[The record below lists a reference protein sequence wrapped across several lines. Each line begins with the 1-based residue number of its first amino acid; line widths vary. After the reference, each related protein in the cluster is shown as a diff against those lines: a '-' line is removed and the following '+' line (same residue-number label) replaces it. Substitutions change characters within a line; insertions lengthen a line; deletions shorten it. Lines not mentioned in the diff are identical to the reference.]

1 MGLDELSFGPGELY
15 IMDQSGETAMQMSVY
30 DMQCEI
36 PFSAEAEP
44 NYEFEFRTPLAQ
56 EFTADS
62 YIVDTGLLELI
73 SEQPRGFYLEYDAD
87 VQVQARRHRKKRI
100 DKKWLKRYG
109 YKTVKR
115 RVRLNCEQLSINSSD
130 GWYNIDVKGVSYGSD
145 YQ

>member
-1 MGLDELSFGPGELY
+1 MSIKNFTMGPGELY
-15 IMDQSGETAMQMSVY
+15 IMDQSSETAMQMSVY
-30 DMQCEI
+30 DMQCDI

-62 YIVDTGLLELI
+62 CIVDTGLLKLI
-73 SEQPRGFYLEYDAD
+73 SEQPSGFYLEYD
-87 VQVQARRHRKKRI
+87 VEIEVQARRHRKKRI

-115 RVRLNCEQLSINSSD
+115 RVRLNCEQLSINQDD
-130 GWYNIDVKGVSYGSD
+130 GWFNVDVKGVSYDSD
-145 YQ
+145 Y